1 MNTVKKFNKVEA
13 KKLISDKTKELEKR
27 MFEAKD
33 NLVLWEVLEEAKN
46 IIVAEN
52 QHWVNMVAD
61 EDGVICDVTDETIV
75 EAMKFIDENN
85 NLIEKFEKVQEEIRP
100 NALQIQITK
109 INSRLMKDKIITP
122 RICANCHHEEG
133 QSIAF
138 PIELKCCQNSNY
150 K

>member
-1 MNTVKKFNKVEA
+1 MNTEKKFNKVEA

-61 EDGVICDVTDETIV
+61 EDGVISDVSDETIN
-75 EAMKFIDENN
+75 EALKFIDENN

-109 INSRLMKDKIITP
+109 INSRLMKEKIITP
-122 RICANCHHEEG
+122 RICTGCDHEEG
-133 QSIAF
+133 QPFESQTAMA
-138 PIELKCCQNSNY
+138 CCPDSSY